1 MNLGTRLYSAD
12 ITNHRVV
19 NEFRLFQVPV
29 YFDHFDANL
38 ISSGGHQS
46 HVATHVLYINS
57 TLSRCRVP
65 L

>member
-1 MNLGTRLYSAD
+1 MNLDTRLYNAD
-12 ITNHRVV
+12 ITNHRII
-19 NEFRLFQVPV
+19 NEFRLFKI

-38 ISSGGHQS
+38 MSSGGQN